1 MEFTDLI
8 TELKNP
14 TMISNIIIIG
24 LCVFAGLMVLAIIFE
39 MLKFSLA
46 SGTFTVLAIITMI
59 GLIITCIATA
69 GQKTKLDYELSR
81 NKNYV
86 YIDSHNNNLKSAKL
100 KIIGQDKQVIYVLY
114 KDETYKIPVMVDK
127 R

>member
-69 GQKTKLDYELSR
+69 GQKNQTRLRTKPR
-81 NKNYV
+81 
-86 YIDSHNNNLKSAKL
+86 
-100 KIIGQDKQVIYVLY
+100 
-114 KDETYKIPVMVDK
+114 
-127 R
+127 